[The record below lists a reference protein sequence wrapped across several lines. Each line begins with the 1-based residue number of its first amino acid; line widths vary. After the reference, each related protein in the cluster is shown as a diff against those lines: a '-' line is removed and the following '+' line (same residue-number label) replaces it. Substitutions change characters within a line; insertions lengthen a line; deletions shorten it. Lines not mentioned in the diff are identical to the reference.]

1 MVKPPKIVKVG
12 YMRMALT
19 FVPEALL
26 GDSRGQW
33 RQHDSTILI
42 ADHLSPQDQAE
53 TVIHELLH
61 GCYPVFDMPA
71 GLDAPNVEE
80 IVVSTIAPHFSQ
92 IIRDNPL
99 LMTWLRQCLSTDKA

>member
-12 YMRMALT
+12 YLRMALE
-19 FVPEALL
+19 FVPETEL

-33 RQHDSTILI
+33 RQHEGRILI
-42 ADHLSPQDQAE
+42 ADHLSYQDQAE

-71 GLDAPNVEE
+71 LESALVEE
-80 IVVSTIAPHFSQ
+80 VVVSTIAPHFAQ
-92 IIRDNPL
+92 IIRDNPA
-99 LMTWLRQCLSTDKA
+99 LMTWMRQCLNTDKA